1 MTTTTVANTAAT
13 NPAFTPTTSSSPTS
27 ATSSAN
33 TSASAGASGST
44 SGAANIAGNFDS
56 FLQLLTTQLQNQDP
70 LDPLDTNQFTQELV
84 SFSSVEQ
91 QINMNTNLST
101 LISLQQT
108 AQSTAALNFLG
119 TTVTVNGN
127 SALLGSGQPNPTWN
141 YTLSKP
147 STVAINVSSS
157 TGQLVYSTTQTLQ
170 AGNQTFTWNGT
181 DSVGNAWPAGTYTVS
196 IAATDASGKTTTVSL
211 QVQGVVTGVDISQ
224 SPPTLTVNGA
234 SYTPSQIVQAV
245 RSAN

>member
-1 MTTTTVANTAAT
+1 VPISGLAIEIAAR
-13 NPAFTPTTSSSPTS
+13 
-27 ATSSAN
+27 ATRDEKSFQIRLDPPELGRIDVQLN
-33 TSASAGASGST
+33 VDASGHVT
-44 SGAANIAGNFDS
+44 THLTVDRPETLN
-56 FLQLLTTQLQNQDP
+56 LLRQD
-70 LDPLDTNQFTQELV
+70 
-84 SFSSVEQ
+84 
-91 QINMNTNLST
+91 
-101 LISLQQT
+101 
-108 AQSTAALNFLG
+108 A
-119 TTVTVNGN
+119 
-127 SALLGSGQPNPTWN
+127 SGQPNPTWN

-196 IAATDASGKTTTVSL
+196 IAATDASGKTTTVSP
-211 QVQGVVTGVDISQ
+211 QVQGVVTGVDISR

>member
-1 MTTTTVANTAAT
+1 MTMTSVGNTAAT
-13 NPAFTPTTSSSPTS
+13 NPSYTPTANSSAAPATSSSSSTAN
-27 ATSSAN
+27 AT
-33 TSASAGASGST
+33 T
-44 SGAANIAGNFDS
+44 GAAGIASNFDS

-70 LDPLDTNQFTQELV
+70 TDPLDTNQFTQELV

-91 QINMNTNLST
+91 QINMNNNLST

-127 SALLGSGQPNPTWN
+127 SAMLGNGAANPTWN
-141 YTLSKP
+141 YTLTKP

-157 TGQLVYSTTQTLQ
+157 TGQLVYSTSQTLQ
-170 AGNQTFTWNGT
+170 AGNQTFSWNGT
-181 DSVGNAWPAGTYTVS
+181 DSVGNTWPPGTYTVS
-196 IAATDASGKTTTVSL
+196 ITATDATGKSTTISP

-224 SPPTLTVNGA
+224 SPPTLTVNGQ

-245 RSAN
+245 RSAS